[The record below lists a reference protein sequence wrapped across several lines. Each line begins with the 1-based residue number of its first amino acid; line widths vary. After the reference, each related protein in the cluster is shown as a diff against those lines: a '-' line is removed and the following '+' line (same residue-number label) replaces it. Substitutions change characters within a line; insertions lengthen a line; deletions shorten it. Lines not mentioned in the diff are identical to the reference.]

1 MTTTLRPDQPERH
14 GAGGARSRRYTVCV
28 NSRPVGGIELSAGP
42 RFGVTAGRITG
53 LEIHEADRRR
63 GRATVAAL
71 AAEEVLRGW
80 GCDEVTV
87 DIPADAVLAQR
98 LADTLG
104 YTERNRGMVKRLSGP
119 APDLPAGSTVRPM
132 TAAEFPAWN
141 EHKMI
146 AYVDGMV
153 ARGVPFAQASARA
166 EADHSAAL
174 PDGPGTEGT
183 LLLTLV
189 HRRRDVG
196 TLWLRLRDA
205 ADPGVPAWVFSVE
218 VDEEHR
224 GQGHGRTLMLVAERE
239 CLGAGVGTLGLNV
252 FGGNTPALRLYESLG
267 YATTRRHLFKRLL

>member
-28 NSRPVGGIELSAGP
+28 NSRPVGGIELSAAP
-42 RFGVTAGRITG
+42 RFGVMAGRITG

-80 GCDEVTV
+80 GCDEVQV
-87 DIPADAVLAQR
+87 DLPGDAAAVRR
-98 LADTLG
+98 LADGLG
-104 YTERNRGMVKRLSGP
+104 YTERNRNMAKPLSGP
-119 APDLPAGSTVRPM
+119 APELPAGSSVRPM
-132 TAAEFPAWN
+132 TAAEYEVWN
-141 EHKMI
+141 EQQAI
-146 AYVDGMV
+146 AYVESLV

-166 EADHSAAL
+166 EADHGAL
-174 PDGPGTEGT
+174 LADGPGTAGT

-189 HRRRDVG
+189 HRRQDVG

-205 ADPGVPAWVFSVE
+205 ADPAVPAWVYSVE
-218 VDEEHR
+218 VGEEHR

-239 CLGAGVGTLGLNV
+239 CLDAGVATLGLNV

-267 YATTRRHLFKRLL
+267 YATVRRCLFKRLL

>member
-14 GAGGARSRRYTVCV
+14 GTGGARSRRYTVCV
-28 NSRPVGGIELSAGP
+28 NSRPVGGIELSAVP
-42 RFGVTAGRITG
+42 RFGVLAGRITG
-53 LEIHEADRRR
+53 LEIHEPDRRR

-80 GCDEVTV
+80 GCDEVQV
-87 DIPADAVLAQR
+87 DLAGDAGPAGPLAE
-98 LADTLG
+98 TLG
-104 YTERNRGMVKRLSGP
+104 YTERNRTMAKPLSGP

-132 TAAEFPAWN
+132 TGAEYEVWN
-141 EHKMI
+141 GHQTTGYAESL
-146 AYVDGMV
+146 V
-153 ARGVPFAQASARA
+153 ARGVPFAQASVRA
-166 EADHSAAL
+166 AADHGAVLA
-174 PDGPGTEGT
+174 DGPRTADT

-205 ADPGVPAWVFSVE
+205 ADPAAPAWVFSVE
-218 VDEEHR
+218 VGEEHR

-239 CLGAGVGTLGLNV
+239 CLAAGVTDLGLNV

-267 YATTRRHLFKRLL
+267 YVSTRRYLFKRLL